1 MKKSLALLLALVLTA
16 TSFMVIAKPAVSSAE
31 TFENSWSTKMPLPQ
45 VEGGVRAAVVDGKI
59 HVIGGSVH
67 YVYDPARNDWIAK
80 KSMPTAR
87 AYFGIA
93 VCQNRIYTI
102 GGGLWDPDIGWI
114 TSNVTEVYDPVTDSW
129 ETKTAMLT
137 SRMSLS
143 ANEVDGKIYLFGG
156 MTGGPSSIVALNEV
170 YDVANDTWTAKKPIH
185 YPVDSYASAV
195 VDGKIYV
202 IGGFEGFYHGVPVDF
217 NQIYDPVTDRWS
229 LGAPLP
235 DIVRNAAAGA
245 TTGTLAPKRIY
256 VIGGGSD
263 MGATNFTRV
272 YDPEN
277 NSWTMGAQMPTIRGW
292 LTVAVVNDLLYA
304 IGGSPYLMASFMATN
319 EQYVPFGYGTPD
331 PSNDGATP
339 EITLISP
346 ENKTYYS
353 ASIPLEFSSNEP
365 LSWMC
370 YRLDN
375 EGITEIV
382 GNTTITGLSLGSH
395 NLTVYATNE
404 ADNTGAS
411 QMIRFTIEETEPVV
425 SPVVLVAAVSIAV
438 IVAGAGLL
446 VYFKK
451 RKRLTDSCLLQG

>member
-1 MKKSLALLLALVLTA
+1 MSKSVVLLLVLVLTA
-16 TSFMVIAKPAVSSAE
+16 ASFLVFAEPALSSAE
-31 TFENSWSTKMPLPQ
+31 TVENFWSTKTPLPQ
-45 VEGGVRAAVVDGKI
+45 EASGVRAAVVNGKI

-67 YVYDPARNDWIAK
+67 YVYDPATDDWIAK
-80 KSMPTAR
+80 EPIPTAR
-87 AYFGIA
+87 HYFGIA
-93 VCQNRIYTI
+93 VCQNKIYTI
-102 GGGLWDPDIGWI
+102 GGGLWDSDVGWI

-129 ETKTAMLT
+129 ENKTAMPT

-143 ANEVDGKIYLFGG
+143 ANEVDGKIYLIGG
-156 MTGGPSSIVALNEV
+156 RTGGPSSIVALNEV
-170 YDVANDTWTAKKPIH
+170 YDVANDSWTAKKPIH
-185 YPVDSYASAV
+185 YPVDAYASAV

-202 IGGFEGFYHGVPVDF
+202 ISGFEGLYHGVPVNF
-217 NQIYDPVTDRWS
+217 NQIYDPATDSWS
-229 LGAPLP
+229 LGASIPN
-235 DIVRNAAAGA
+235 IVRDAAAGA

-256 VIGGGSD
+256 VIGGQN
-263 MGATNFTRV
+263 MLAFNFTQV

-277 NSWTMGAQMPTIRGW
+277 DSWTFGAQMPTARGW
-292 LTVAVVNDLLYA
+292 LAVAVVNDLLYA
-304 IGGSPYLMASFMATN
+304 IGGSSRVMSPSLATN
-319 EQYVPFGYGTPD
+319 EQYTPFGYGAPD
-331 PSNDGATP
+331 SSNDGTTP

-375 EGITEIV
+375 EGVTVIV
-382 GNTTITGLSLGSH
+382 GNTTLIGLSLGSH

-411 QMIRFTIEETEPVV
+411 QTICFTIEEAESVV
-425 SPVVLVAAVSIAV
+425 STVVLVAAVSIGV

-446 VYFKK
+446 IYFKK
-451 RKRLTDSCLLQG
+451 RKH